1 MVDVRSRWTMV
12 GKLIGSYSG
21 GRPRTSLSAR
31 ITLSVVALLLSSAGC
46 SKHGDLADVRGKVT
60 LDGQPLANAF
70 VVFAPTEHGTTSYGR
85 TDASGSYE
93 MMFTDN
99 EKGAWIGNNSV
110 RISTGDLG
118 TGGGPGPKE
127 RVPIVYNEAT
137 TLAADVKPGKNTF
150 DFDLKSNAGQIKG
163 APKE

>member
-1 MVDVRSRWTMV
+1 MDV
-12 GKLIGSYSG
+12 KLTCSMSG
-21 GRPRTSLSAR
+21 GLSRALSSRRIILGLTALLALSA
-31 ITLSVVALLLSSAGC
+31 SC
-46 SKHGDLADVRGKVT
+46 SKRGDLADVRGKVT

-85 TDASGSYE
+85 TDANGSYE

-137 TLAADVKPGKNTF
+137 TLTADVKPGKNAF